1 MPPHLLEAGRGR
13 DTEGVTSM
21 HDDLTLPDG
30 AVRLPLRARDGS
42 VRAYAIVDAADAPV
56 VSQYRWHFERR
67 YAVRD
72 VGGRRQK
79 RKIYLHRQILGLV
92 PGDGLEGDH
101 RDRDR
106 LNCRRSN
113 LRIVPG
119 MSANRQNLPGQRNT
133 SSAYRGV
140 SFYKRDGTWQAYLRA
155 KGKRVHLG
163 YFETEL
169 GAAEA
174 ARAARLRLMPYAVD

>member
-1 MPPHLLEAGRGR
+1 MP
-13 DTEGVTSM
+13 
-21 HDDLTLPDG
+21 DDLTLPDG
-30 AVRLPLRARDGS
+30 SALIPLRARDGS
-42 VRAYAIVDAADAPV
+42 VRAYAMVDVVDAKWIGRH
-56 VSQYRWHFERR
+56 RWHYERR

-101 RDRDR
+101 INRDR

-119 MSANRQNLPGQRNT
+119 KSANRQNLPGQRNT
-133 SSAYRGV
+133 SSSHRGV
-140 SFYKRDGTWQAYLRA
+140 SFYKRDGTWQAYTRA
-155 KGKRVHLG
+155 NGRRVHIG
-163 YFETEL
+163 YFKTENE
-169 GAAEA
+169 AAEA